1 MEYVLKLVKLHRKLL
16 LSLFVMVA
24 AYFPTLIWMYDR
36 WMARDSYYSHG
47 VLIPLVSLTLIFWNR
62 EELAKIKWKE
72 SPWGMRLIIAG
83 VVLHL
88 LASHP
93 NVRIYFVSGFSML
106 VLLCGLVLY
115 FYGEEIFKRISF
127 ALFFLVFM
135 VPMPLVVINKVSLQ
149 LKMFA
154 AELATMVLNNMGIQA
169 LRDGSI
175 IKMRHAHVTVD
186 DVCSGLRSLISL
198 TALGSICAYWLK
210 GKMWKRIFLFASTV
224 PIAIIT
230 NMCRVV
236 ALSAISEIWGT
247 EYAEGLVHDVLGFMV
262 FALAFVMLM
271 AVGKLLE

>member
-1 MEYVLKLVKLHRKLL
+1 MIKLARMHQKLL
-16 LSLFVMVA
+16 LALIVMVA
-24 AYFPTLIWMYDR
+24 AYFPTILWMYDR

-47 VLIPLVSLTLIFWNR
+47 FLIPIVSLALIYWNKD
-62 EELAKIKWKE
+62 ELAEIKWKE

-83 VVLHL
+83 AVLHL

-106 VLLCGLVLY
+106 VLISGLVLY
-115 FYGEEIFKRISF
+115 LYGEEIFKRILF
-127 ALFFLVFM
+127 PLFFLIFM

-210 GKMWKRIFLFASTV
+210 AAMWKRLALFASTI

-247 EYAEGLVHDVLGFMV
+247 EYAEGFVHDFLGFMV
-262 FALAFVMLM
+262 FALAFIMLM

>member
-1 MEYVLKLVKLHRKLL
+1 MKLARMHQKLL
-16 LSLFVMVA
+16 LALIVMIA
-24 AYFPTLIWMYDR
+24 AYFPTILWMYDR
-36 WMARDSYYSHG
+36 WIARDSYYSHG
-47 VLIPLVSLTLIFWNR
+47 FLIPIVSLALIYWNK
-62 EELAKIKWKE
+62 EELAEIKWKE

-83 VVLHL
+83 AVLHL

-106 VLLCGLVLY
+106 VLICGLVLY
-115 FYGEEIFKRISF
+115 LYGEEIFRRILF
-127 ALFFLVFM
+127 PLFFLIFM
-135 VPMPLVVINKVSLQ
+135 VPMPLVVINKISLQ

-210 GKMWKRIFLFASTV
+210 AAMWKRLTLFASTI

-247 EYAEGLVHDVLGFMV
+247 EYAEGFVHDFLGFMV
-262 FALAFVMLM
+262 FALAFIMLM

>member
-1 MEYVLKLVKLHRKLL
+1 MDYVLKLARLHQKLL
-16 LSLFVMVA
+16 LAFFVMVV
-24 AYFPTLIWMYDR
+24 AYFPTIIWMYDR

-47 VLIPLVSLTLIFWNR
+47 FLIPVVSLALIFWQK
-62 EELAKIKWKE
+62 EELAEIKWKE

-83 VVLHL
+83 VVMHL

-106 VLLCGLVLY
+106 VLICGLVLY
-115 FYGEEIFKRISF
+115 LYGEQIFKRILF
-127 ALFFLVFM
+127 PLFFLIFM

-210 GKMWKRIFLFASTV
+210 AAMWKRVFLFASTI

-247 EYAEGLVHDVLGFMV
+247 EYAEGFVHDFLGFMV
-262 FALAFVMLM
+262 FALAFIMLM

>member
-1 MEYVLKLVKLHRKLL
+1 MDYVMKLARMHQKLL
-16 LSLFVMVA
+16 LALIVMIA
-24 AYFPTLIWMYDR
+24 AYFPTILWMYDR
-36 WMARDSYYSHG
+36 WIARDSYYSHG
-47 VLIPLVSLTLIFWNR
+47 FLIPIVSLALIYWNK
-62 EELAKIKWKE
+62 EELAEIKWKE

-83 VVLHL
+83 AVLHL

-106 VLLCGLVLY
+106 VLICGLVLY
-115 FYGEEIFKRISF
+115 LYGEEIFRRILF
-127 ALFFLVFM
+127 PLFFLIFM
-135 VPMPLVVINKVSLQ
+135 VPMPLVVINKISLQ

-210 GKMWKRIFLFASTV
+210 AAMWKRLTLFASTI

-247 EYAEGLVHDVLGFMV
+247 EYAEGFVHDFLGFMV
-262 FALAFVMLM
+262 FALAFIMLM